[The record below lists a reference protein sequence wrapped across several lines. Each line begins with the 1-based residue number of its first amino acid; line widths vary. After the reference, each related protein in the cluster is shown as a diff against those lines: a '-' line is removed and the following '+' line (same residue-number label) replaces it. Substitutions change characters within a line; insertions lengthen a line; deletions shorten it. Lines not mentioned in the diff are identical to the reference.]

1 VFILQ
6 YYLLFKIFNV
16 GVNWWDTL
24 RVISVMFLVLAI
36 APTVAFLTDLGIR
49 ARASIEL
56 VQFFSSNVVGILAT
70 SLSVWL
76 INLVIP
82 ALIGS
87 LLILGIRMN
96 NYQSRQRKTER

>member
-1 VFILQ
+1 
-6 YYLLFKIFNV
+6 
-16 GVNWWDTL
+16 
-24 RVISVMFLVLAI
+24 MFLVLAI

-87 LLILGIRMN
+87 LLILGIRIN